1 LRSFLL
7 IKTKPGSEQEIQS
20 RIKALPEVREI
31 HLITG
36 KFDLLVTLESQATE
50 LDPRRKVVD
59 LVLEEVR
66 KGGGVMD
73 TRTIFPIDSR
83 YHRPTITDRPTIKAF
98 VFIQS
103 EAGREKELMNKLLQL
118 TEVSGVHLLFGK
130 ADILTELDTE
140 KSFVHPP
147 PQHIASFVQTKISR
161 LGGVHDT
168 DTYVPLESIT
178 NNR

>member
-1 LRSFLL
+1 M
-7 IKTKPGSEQEIQS
+7 
-20 RIKALPEVREI
+20 KALPEVREI

-50 LDPRRKVVD
+50 LDPRRRVVD

-83 YHRPTITDRPTIKAF
+83 YHRPTIADRPTIKAF

-103 EAGREKELMNKLLQL
+103 EAGREIELMNKLLL
-118 TEVSGVHLLFGK
+118 LSEVSGVHLLFGK

-147 PQHIASFVQTKISR
+147 PQHTANFVQTKISR